1 MSTSPSLLTPSPFD
15 AAVCIGRFQPLHSGH
30 LTMLHAALAA
40 APVCVVVIGSA
51 YQARTPKN
59 PFTWAERAEMIR
71 LALPEPDR
79 ARVRFLPMR
88 DYYNASRW
96 ASAVRSGVAALVP
109 HGSKV
114 ALVGHVKD
122 ASSGYLNDFPA
133 WSLMPLPRHPAE
145 DATHLRNALFASAT
159 TDAQAALTT
168 LADQV
173 PPSTL
178 TFLQAWVQSATVTE
192 LAHEWHMLQAY
203 RKAWASA
210 PYPPVF
216 VTVDAVVRCSGHVL
230 LVRRGQAPG
239 KGLLAL
245 PGGFL
250 ESWDTLFQS
259 TLHEL
264 SEETQLAVAPERLC
278 ECLQNVT
285 VFDHPQRSQRG
296 RTITHAH
303 YFDLGDIPLPEV
315 RAGDDAAHA
324 LWVPIA
330 DLPALEDQ
338 FFDDHFHI
346 LDRFL
351 LLI

>member
-1 MSTSPSLLTPSPFD
+1 MSASLPPERFD
-15 AAVCIGRFQPLHSGH
+15 AAVCIGRFQPLHLGH
-30 LTMLHAALAA
+30 LALVQATLA
-40 APVCVVVIGSA
+40 TAPLCVVVIGSA
-51 YQARTPKN
+51 FQARTPKN

-79 ARVRFLPMR
+79 ARLRFLPMR

-96 ASAVRSGVAALVP
+96 AAAVRAGVAALVQ
-109 HGSKV
+109 GGKV

-133 WSLMPLPRHPAE
+133 WSLIPLPRHPAE
-145 DATHLRNALFASAT
+145 DATHLRNALFANAT
-159 TDAQAALTT
+159 TDAQTALSP

-178 TFLQAWVQSATVTE
+178 TFLQAWVQSAAVTE
-192 LAHEWHMLQAY
+192 LAHEWHMLQTY
-203 RKAWASA
+203 RKAWAAA

-250 ESWDTLFQS
+250 ESWDTLYQS
-259 TLHEL
+259 TLREL
-264 SEETQLAVAPERLC
+264 AVETQLAVAPERLHD
-278 ECLQNVT
+278 CLQKVS

-303 YFDLGDIPLPEV
+303 YFDLGDTPLPEV

-330 DLPALEDQ
+330 TLPALEEQ

-351 LLI
+351 LLIE